1 MSKKTESVQSYWD
14 ARSELFGDYYKKPS
28 SFDRVFRKGVYE
40 RQAIAVQ
47 ACKEIPNAT
56 VLDIGSGPGVNSVSL
71 IKNAG
76 ASHVFG
82 VDFAQHMIDY
92 ASNTAREEN
101 VSDKC
106 TFVLGDVLTYDFG
119 NRKFDYAYALGV
131 FDYVQDAQAL
141 LSRMSMLSARSFMAS
156 WPENGLRMA
165 LRRYRY
171 TCPLFHYT
179 EEQVISLHEKA
190 GIPKDKL
197 KIIRIGGGWATIAY
211 K

>member
-1 MSKKTESVQSYWD
+1 MSKKTETVQSYWD
-14 ARSELFGDYYKKPS
+14 ARSDLFGNYYKKPS
-28 SFDRVFRKGVYE
+28 LFDRIFRKGVYE

-47 ACKEIPNAT
+47 ACKEIPNAK

-76 ASHVFG
+76 ASHIFG

-92 ASNTAREEN
+92 ATNTAKEEG
-101 VSDKC
+101 VADKC

-119 NRKFDYAYALGV
+119 GRKFDYTYALGV
-131 FDYVQDAQAL
+131 FDYVEDAQAL
-141 LSRMSMLSARSFMAS
+141 LSRMSQLSTGSFMAS

-179 EEQVISLHEKA
+179 EQQVKDLHKKA
-190 GIPKDKL
+190 GIPADKL
-197 KIIRIGGGWATIAY
+197 EIIRIGGGWATVAH

>member
-14 ARSELFGDYYKKPS
+14 ARSDLFGNYYKKPS

-40 RQAIAVQ
+40 RQAIAVK
-47 ACKEIPNAT
+47 ACKEIPSAN

-92 ASNTAREEN
+92 ANATAKEEA

-106 TFVLGDVLTYDFG
+106 TFVLGDVLTYDFSG
-119 NRKFDYAYALGV
+119 KKFDYVYALGV
-131 FDYVQDAQAL
+131 FDYVEHTK
-141 LSRMSMLSARSFMAS
+141 SICS
-156 WPENGLRMA
+156 
-165 LRRYRY
+165 
-171 TCPLFHYT
+171 
-179 EEQVISLHEKA
+179 
-190 GIPKDKL
+190 
-197 KIIRIGGGWATIAY
+197 
-211 K
+211 